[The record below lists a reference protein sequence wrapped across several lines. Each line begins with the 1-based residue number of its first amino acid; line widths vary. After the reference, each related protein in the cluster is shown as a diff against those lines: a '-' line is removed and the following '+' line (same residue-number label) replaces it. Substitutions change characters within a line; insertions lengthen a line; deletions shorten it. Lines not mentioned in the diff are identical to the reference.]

1 MGCWKPSLTGPHNN
15 GFYPDGISFYPRQ
28 TYSVTK
34 FYYEWKKRS
43 IRSSTRYHPAISFS
57 MRFISLI
64 FVFNVVWN
72 EKADPKRPSAV
83 GFLVRFHSEF
93 EDDEQNDYLDEM
105 SLVRFSAILAIL
117 FLL

>member
-1 MGCWKPSLTGPHNN
+1 
-15 GFYPDGISFYPRQ
+15 
-28 TYSVTK
+28 
-34 FYYEWKKRS
+34 
-43 IRSSTRYHPAISFS
+43 

-83 GFLVRFHSEF
+83 GFLVRFHSEI

-105 SLVRFSAILAIL
+105 SLVRFWAILAIL

>member
-1 MGCWKPSLTGPHNN
+1 MEKEEHQS
-15 GFYPDGISFYPRQ
+15 
-28 TYSVTK
+28 
-34 FYYEWKKRS
+34 
-43 IRSSTRYHPAISFS
+43 SSTRDHPAISFS